1 MSVFL
6 RAQDEEQV
14 FSNDC
19 LLELSLSILTQDLSE
34 AARSASKLTVFIF
47 TSVIQHKMPRQGG
60 CLQGIHLYKTKFG
73 QMSV

>member
-34 AARSASKLTVFIF
+34 AARSASKLTVFIV
-47 TSVIQHKMPRQGG
+47 TSLIQLKMPRQGG
-60 CLQGIHLYKTKFG
+60 CLQGINLYKTKFG
-73 QMSV
+73 RMSV